1 MATLSVAKME
11 ALEICCRILGIQLSP
26 EQEAAVTSILKQ
38 RDVFVSLP
46 TGAGKS
52 ICYAILPLLFDT
64 IKKTKGSI
72 VIVTSPLLALM
83 KDQARIFNEKGIRTV
98 YIESDHDDANADEEV
113 MQGEYQVV
121 LFGPERIL
129 QSSKWRKMLLSSV
142 YQEN

>member
-1 MATLSVAKME
+1 MATLSVAEME
-11 ALEICCRILGIQLSP
+11 ALEICCRILEIQLSP
-26 EQEAAVTSILKQ
+26 EQEAAVTSIVKQ

-83 KDQARIFNEKGIRTV
+83 KDQARIGYSMRR
-98 YIESDHDDANADEEV
+98 
-113 MQGEYQVV
+113 EYV
-121 LFGPERIL
+121 RCT
-129 QSSKWRKMLLSSV
+129 
-142 YQEN
+142 

>member
-1 MATLSVAKME
+1 MATLSVAEME

-83 KDQARIFNEKGIRTV
+83 KDQARIGYSMRR
-98 YIESDHDDANADEEV
+98 
-113 MQGEYQVV
+113 EYV
-121 LFGPERIL
+121 RCT
-129 QSSKWRKMLLSSV
+129 
-142 YQEN
+142 